1 MFHGYRATR
10 PVKIPANG
18 DLAIAT
24 RIQASVIPYSMEGS
38 LCPKMLHFELG
49 KCRYDSNASCIKLT
63 EPWAAFTAKKRCF
76 LKIPLKKRTLRTNYT
91 RFTRNDQSP
100 SCGSIQVM
108 G

>member
-1 MFHGYRATR
+1 MFHGYQATR

-63 EPWAAFTAKKRCF
+63 EPWAAFTAKKNMLF
-76 LKIPLKKRTLRTNYT
+76 EDTFEKEDTAHKLYT
-91 RFTRNDQSP
+91 IYTQ
-100 SCGSIQVM
+100 
-108 G
+108 